1 MIINLSNFNDALPI
15 IVRDDDTFEKLKT
28 DFPDI
33 LADLVTFKS
42 NPNCSCRGRVM
53 KFFGDQLNQN
63 PDLLDKYVKDAN
75 VLNQEIQ
82 TIISSRI
89 ANTYTGK
96 VFIIPKGEDSWQN
109 FSATLVGKMFRGFS
123 VVERDSSLVVYFL

>member
-1 MIINLSNFNDALPI
+1 MIISLSNFNDALPI
-15 IVRDDDTFEKLKT
+15 MLRDDDTFEQLKT

-33 LADLVTFKS
+33 LADLVTFKN

-53 KFFGDQLNQN
+53 KFFGDKLEREPN
-63 PDLLDKYVKDAN
+63 LLDKYVKDVNA
-75 VLNQEIQ
+75 LNQEIQ
-82 TIISSRI
+82 AIIAGRI

-96 VFIIPKGEDSWQN
+96 MFIIPKGEEAWQN

-123 VVERDSSLVVYFL
+123 VTEREDSLVVYFL